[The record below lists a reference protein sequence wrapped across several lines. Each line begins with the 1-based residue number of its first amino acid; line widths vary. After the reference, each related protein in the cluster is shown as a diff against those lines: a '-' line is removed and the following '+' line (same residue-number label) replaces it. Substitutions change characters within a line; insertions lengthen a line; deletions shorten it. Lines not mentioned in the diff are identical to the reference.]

1 MSSESIVFTGKIS
14 WLAEDGAVGI
24 ITRTDDVPP
33 GQPTDF
39 FFNLSNVLIGTP
51 EVGKLAQ
58 FTPDYT
64 DEARPIAQFIILLED
79 AAKGA
84 RINAQFEQK

>member
-1 MSSESIVFTGKIS
+1 MVFTGKIS
-14 WLAEDGAVGI
+14 WLAEDGKTGI
-24 ITRTDDVPP
+24 ITRTDEVPP

-39 FFNLSNVLIGTP
+39 FFEVGNVLIGSP

-58 FTPDYT
+58 FTPDFT
-64 DEARPIAQFIILLED
+64 DESRPIAQYIILLED